1 MMPMSS
7 RWVRFFFA
15 NQLIHVD
22 LTALGKALG
31 EGSRSDLIVDD
42 YDWRTVSVAEAD
54 RGGFRWLRRPHG
66 RKDVGGHLDP
76 VLGVGVGPCGLDQLG
91 NDAVHVH
98 RSELRGLGDLRDE
111 RAKSKVAREFGHG
124 SNCAWWLSG
133 LIRMATGRR
142 R

>member
-1 MMPMSS
+1 MRFQNSENDAD
-7 RWVRFFFA
+7 VVALGTFFFA

-76 VLGVGVGPCGLDQLG
+76 VLGVGVGPCGLDQFG

-98 RSELRGLGDLRDE
+98 RSELRGLGDLLDE
-111 RAKSKVAREFGHG
+111 RAKSKVAREFGHEPI
-124 SNCAWWLSG
+124 SS
-133 LIRMATGRR
+133 
-142 R
+142 